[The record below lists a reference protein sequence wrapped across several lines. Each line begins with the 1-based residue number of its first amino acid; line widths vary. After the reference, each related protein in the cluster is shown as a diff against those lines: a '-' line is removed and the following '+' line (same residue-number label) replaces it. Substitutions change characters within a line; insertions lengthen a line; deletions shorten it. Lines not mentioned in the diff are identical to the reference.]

1 VVQPLVSILIN
12 NYNYAQY
19 LAAAIDSALAQTYAP
34 IEVIVVDD
42 GSTDGSRGIITSYG
56 DRIQAIF
63 QPNQGQAS
71 AFNTGFAQSRGEII
85 CFLDADDVF
94 LPQKVAT
101 VVQGFQQD
109 PEHGWCLHPQQFFQ
123 ADQTP
128 DTAPSAALPVRRNVM
143 AMMQRGKLGNPFDF
157 PIPATSSMSFRRSL
171 LQRILPMPQG
181 EGISLS
187 DSYIKFVALGLS
199 PGVTINQALTGQR
212 IHGQN
217 AFTGKTDRRKAAQIY
232 VLMAYWIRQN
242 FPQLTLFTN
251 NLLAIGVA
259 TYRKHGGMEP
269 DYWQLC
275 QDHMQALTLQHRV
288 QLQMKLWFYAI
299 KT

>member
-19 LAAAIDSALAQTYAP
+19 LAAAIDSALAQTYAS

-42 GSTDGSRGIITSYG
+42 GSTDGSRAIMAEYG

-71 AFNTGFAQSRGEII
+71 AFNVGFAQSQGEII

-101 VVQGFQQD
+101 IVQGFAHD
-109 PEHGWCLHPQQFFQ
+109 HHSGWCLHPQQFFRD
-123 ADQTP
+123 DQPPDPLTP
-128 DTAPSAALPVRRNVM
+128 NAPAIKRNVM

-157 PIPATSSMSFRRSL
+157 PIPATSAMSFRRKL
-171 LQRILPMPQG
+171 LQRILPMPEG

-199 PGVTINQALTGQR
+199 PGVTINQVLTGQR

-217 AFTGKTDRRKAAQIY
+217 AFTLRNDRRKAAQIY
-232 VLMAYWIRQN
+232 VLMAYWIRQK

-251 NLLAIGVA
+251 NLLAVGVA

-269 DYWQLC
+269 DYRDLV
-275 QDHMQALTLQHRV
+275 QDHVQALTLKHRL
-288 QLQMKLWFYAI
+288 QLQMKLWLYTL

>member
-42 GSTDGSRGIITSYG
+42 GSTDGSRGIIENYD

-63 QPNQGQAS
+63 QPNQGQAA

-101 VVQGFQQD
+101 IVQGFESD
-109 PEHGWCLHPQQFFQ
+109 PDRGWCLHPQQFFRN
-123 ADQTP
+123 DQTP
-128 DTAPSAALPVRRNVM
+128 DPTTAEAPAIGRNVM

-157 PIPATSSMSFRRSL
+157 PIPATSSMSFRRDL
-171 LQRILPMPQG
+171 LQQILPMPEG

-199 PGVTINQALTGQR
+199 PGVTINQTLTGQR

-217 AFTGKTDRRKAAQIY
+217 AFTLQNDRRKSAQIY
-232 VLMAYWIRQN
+232 VLMAYWIRQK

-269 DYWQLC
+269 DYSQLFH
-275 QDHMQALTLQHRV
+275 DHMQALTLKHRV
-288 QLQMKLWFYAI
+288 QLQMKLWFYAM